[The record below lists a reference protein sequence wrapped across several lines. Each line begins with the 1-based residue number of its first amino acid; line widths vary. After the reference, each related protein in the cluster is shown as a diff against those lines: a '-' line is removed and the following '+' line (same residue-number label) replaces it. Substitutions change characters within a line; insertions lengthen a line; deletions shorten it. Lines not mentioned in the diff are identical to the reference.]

1 MQRHG
6 PHALGAALLFG
17 FVSFCELGA
26 SSCSGRSLASR
37 SAAPSGSPGDAD
49 GGYGGAFP
57 AVEPTATN
65 VDNED
70 PGESSGPASVTPEAG
85 DAADDGEVGAGAAI
99 VDDAPDGA
107 CTSPLAAGDLTIDE
121 LMVESVAG
129 AGDDGEWFEVASGLD
144 CVANLNGLHGECPR
158 GSKVSTFDVTSDTWI
173 PAHGTFVVAD
183 SNDPAINHRLPGT
196 LVVWLGH
203 PGDVL
208 RNQGST
214 ITLTLSGAG
223 GGDIIDTVTYP
234 SLPADVGASL
244 AFPSGCDPS
253 LRADFTHW
261 KRSTASWFPGFLG
274 TPNAA
279 NTDVECP

>member
-1 MQRHG
+1 MQRHRTR
-6 PHALGAALLFG
+6 ALGVAVLFG
-17 FVSFCELGA
+17 FVSLCELAG
-26 SSCSGRSLASR
+26 SSCSGRSLV
-37 SAAPSGSPGDAD
+37 SGSALPAGTPGGTD

-65 VDNED
+65 VDDEA
-70 PGESSGPASVTPEAG
+70 PAESSDPASVGPDAG
-85 DAADDGEVGAGAAI
+85 ESGDDGELDAGAAM

-121 LMVESVAG
+121 LMIESVAG
-129 AGDDGEWFEVASGLD
+129 SGDDGEWFEVTSGLD
-144 CVANLNGLHGECPR
+144 CVVNLNGLHGECPR
-158 GSKVSTFDVTSDTWI
+158 GSKVSTFDVTGDTWV

-214 ITLTLSGAG
+214 ITLTLSGG
-223 GGDIIDTVTYP
+223 IVDTVTYP

-274 TPNAA
+274 TPNAP
-279 NTDVECP
+279 NTDVACP